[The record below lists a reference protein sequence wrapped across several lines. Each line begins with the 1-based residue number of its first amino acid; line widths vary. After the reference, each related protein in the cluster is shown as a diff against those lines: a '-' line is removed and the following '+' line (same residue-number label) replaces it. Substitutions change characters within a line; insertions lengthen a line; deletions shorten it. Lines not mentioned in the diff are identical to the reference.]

1 MAKRSQRILYVA
13 VLILLVGAIT
23 YYYAVSQKTEVTPA
37 EAKENR
43 KRGLYDYIVD
53 VRTDKEWVQEHVEGT
68 IHIPIGELVTE
79 LPKKI
84 PNRQARIL
92 FICKKG
98 IRASAVVVIA
108 HKLGYT
114 NVQSMSGAY
123 KELL

>member
-1 MAKRSQRILYVA
+1 MIKRNQSFLYVII
-13 VLILLVGAIT
+13 VLLLAGLVA
-23 YYYAVSQKTEVTPA
+23 YYYMASHKTEVTPA

-79 LPKKI
+79 LPTKI

>member
-1 MAKRSQRILYVA
+1 MRKRNQSFLFVVI
-13 VLILLVGAIT
+13 VLLLVGLVA
-23 YYYAVSQKTEVTPA
+23 YYYTASHKTEVTPT

-53 VRTDKEWVQEHVEGT
+53 VRTDREWTEEHVEGT

-114 NVQSMSGAY
+114 NVQSMIGAY